1 MTKKVLFTYCFC
13 LFCLSLVYIACSDD
27 DDGSAISHPS
37 YRDGVYEG
45 EKLSVT
51 LDGKEVPTIEKVTLT
66 SEFLKNRPIIEPHTT
81 STGAAADPTYTTVDK
96 VIGFPTKRETT
107 TFETISDMEG
117 FSGTT
122 TIANITYDY
131 TATFTG
137 HPLDWHK
144 NQGLILQFTTK

>member
-13 LFCLSLVYIACSDD
+13 LFCLSLVYIACSNDN
-27 DDGSAISHPS
+27 DGPAISHPS

-66 SEFLKNRPIIEPHTT
+66 SEFLKNRPSTEPLPD
-81 STGAAADPTYTTVDK
+81 SVWAASDPTYTTVVK
-96 VIGFPTKRETT
+96 VVGFPTKGKTT

-117 FSGTT
+117 FNGTT
-122 TIANITYDY
+122 TIANTTYDY